1 MVGVVPLALAAA
13 GLVALVFLGVLDRMW
28 HAWSVI
34 DLIALCAAGILA
46 AACWR
51 ERRVYRILPF
61 RNLVPAGAPAHDE
74 VERIV
79 SSFTVQLGLE
89 IQRII
94 RLLEE
99 DPLGEPTDVVSA
111 EPRRGVTV
119 QSTKSRVAFKT
130 PITESGTRG
139 DLPTAEVG
147 TIEVGPLRLPIGV
160 LLNLAARLVRRA
172 LRGAILE
179 SADGVTVV
187 AACSGSRGKKWT
199 VRGAPRTDCPL
210 HAVGTELACELAHRI
225 VWDTHGSSV
234 GGADARS
241 FRHLVNGLEHYDH
254 FLREGKLEDLDRA
267 ERSFARA
274 VILSPR
280 FAAGYH
286 NLGVVQSQRVRI
298 SSDLGLPVAETASD
312 TEANM
317 WLKAVQLDPTLA
329 VARLQLAIHALEDE
343 DPPVDEAVEWAR
355 TAVELPLPPGSLNA
369 VAHYWLGISLR
380 EQGAGSG
387 DSGKIIEALGEL
399 RTAGL
404 ELLDVRARQLI
415 SGVDESGLGP
425 VLERLSRVLM
435 EQSACHQELANQQE
449 LAKQASS
456 GRHRSAH
463 ERHKQEAERL
473 LDRAKFWSPRLVD
486 IFVQRGNL
494 QVALKHPD
502 IAAKAFLTALQLDP
516 LNAEAIG
523 AVGRIF
529 ASADDPAGDTYEAAA
544 DVFRISLSLDPT
556 NAEPWLMLAH
566 YTRYQHELDEA
577 LALAGMALV
586 LNPLDSGTYDVLAD
600 LCQQAAAAADS
611 TTGPSAIEPIYRKLA
626 DLARRAHTGEP
637 AASHER
643 TTHTD
648 DEPVYIERWAQAW
661 MRASLARGKNID
673 APELSRALAEIEDIL
688 ARSSR
693 PEFMLVEHEVGRLH
707 YLLATIPSVSG
718 DEAGST
724 SQQHHLSST
733 VDFYE
738 RATKRLPPAGLS
750 IPVGWIVDLGDAL
763 CDAGREDDYRRAI
776 RSYTA
781 ALEVQ
786 PPSLNFIVG
795 DHQRI
800 TPLRGDD
807 PDLPYHARAL
817 AGRAQALAALE
828 NDADA
833 ARDCYA
839 ALRLAPRYG
848 LALYILANV
857 FARRREYGRALGAL
871 RRTVEVAP
879 VSWAVEYHAAA
890 ALLYGMQADEAAK
903 PDERDRLRWLAV
915 TELRA
920 ALQRAPEPGRDA
932 EIRATLAVHLNG
944 LKQAEDA
951 LAEQRVATQL
961 GKGLPGDS
969 SRHLDLAEML
979 ADHGDFSEAESEYK
993 SAKAASEHEL
1003 VGATDDARKSVMA
1016 AVAQAANGLAWF
1028 YAERHTEL
1036 DDAQRLAAEAVKAA
1050 SQSGD
1055 PQLIANC
1062 IDTRGWIAYRS
1073 GHADQAVADFSQ
1085 ALQSLGNAE
1094 RWGHLALALETRSLL
1109 RHEREDRRRDINRA
1123 ADIWQHIIDNFPDA
1137 VWSQRSHR
1145 HLARLQRQPHVP
1157 ARLVESD
1164 GPAEGAL
1171 RWLPPVPAK
1180 QGEADI
1186 ALAE

>member
-1 MVGVVPLALAAA
+1 MVGVVPLVLAAA
-13 GLVALVFLGVLDRMW
+13 GLVVLVFLGVLDRMW

-34 DLIALCAAGILA
+34 DLIALGAACALA

-61 RNLVPAGAPAHDE
+61 RNLIPAGAPAHDE

-79 SSFTVQLGLE
+79 SGFTVQLGLE
-89 IQRII
+89 IQRIM

-111 EPRRGVTV
+111 EPKRGVTV
-119 QSTKSRVAFKT
+119 QPTKSRVAFKT

-147 TIEVGPLRLPIGV
+147 TIEVGPLKLPIGV

-179 SADGVTVV
+179 SANGVTVV
-187 AACSGSRGKKWT
+187 AVCSGRRGKKWT
-199 VRGAPRTDCPL
+199 VHGAPRTGCPL

-234 GGADARS
+234 GDADARS

-298 SSDLGLPVAETASD
+298 SSDLDLPVAETASH
-312 TEANM
+312 TETNM

-329 VARLQLAIHALEDE
+329 VARLQLAIHTLEDQN
-343 DPPVDEAVEWAR
+343 PADEAVEWAR
-355 TAVELPLPPGSLNA
+355 SAVELPLPPGSLKA

-387 DSGKIIEALGEL
+387 DGGKIIDALEQL
-399 RTAGL
+399 RTAEL
-404 ELLDVRARQLI
+404 ELLDVRARQLV
-415 SGVDESGLGP
+415 SGVDESGLDP

-435 EQSACHQELANQQE
+435 DQSACQQELANQQK
-449 LAKQASS
+449 LAKTASS
-456 GRHRSAH
+456 GRRRSAH
-463 ERHKQEAERL
+463 ERYKREAERL
-473 LDRAKFWSPRLVD
+473 LDRAQSWSPRLAD

-494 QVALKHPD
+494 QVSLERPD
-502 IAAKAFLTALQLDP
+502 SACEAFLAALRLNP

-523 AVGRIF
+523 AVGQIF

-544 DVFRISLSLDPT
+544 VVFRISLSLDPT
-556 NAEPWLMLAH
+556 NAEPWMMLAH
-566 YTRYQHELDEA
+566 YARYQHKLTEA

-586 LNPLDSGTYDVLAD
+586 LNPLDPGTYDVLAD
-600 LCQQAAAAADS
+600 LCQQSAAADS
-611 TTGPSAIEPIYRKLA
+611 ATGPSVIEPIYRKLA
-626 DLARRAHTGEP
+626 DLARGGHAAEP
-637 AASHER
+637 AASHEE

-648 DEPVYIERWAQAW
+648 DEPVYVERWARAW
-661 MRASLARGKNID
+661 IRASHAREKNMD

-688 ARSSR
+688 ARSSSR

-707 YLLATIPSVSG
+707 YLLATIPSASR
-718 DEAGST
+718 DDR
-724 SQQHHLSST
+724 QHHLSAT

-738 RATKRLPPAGLS
+738 RATKRQLPVVLS
-750 IPVGWIVDLGDAL
+750 IPVGWIIELGDAL
-763 CDAGREDDYRRAI
+763 CDAGREDDDYGRAVQ
-776 RSYTA
+776 SYTA
-781 ALEVQ
+781 ALGLQ
-786 PPSLNFIVG
+786 PPSLNFITSG
-795 DHQRI
+795 HHRI
-800 TPLRGDD
+800 TALRGDD
-807 PDLPYHARAL
+807 LDLPYHARAL
-817 AGRAQALAALE
+817 AGRAQAWAALG
-828 NDADA
+828 NDAA
-833 ARDCYA
+833 AAQDCYA

-857 FARRREYGRALGAL
+857 FARRREYDRALGAL
-871 RRTVEVAP
+871 RRTMEVAP
-879 VSWAVEYHAAA
+879 VSWAVEYHAEAA
-890 ALLYGMQADEAAK
+890 NFYGMQADEAAK
-903 PDERDRLRWLAV
+903 PDERDRLQWLAV

-920 ALQRAPEPGRDA
+920 ALRRAPEPGRDA

-944 LKQAEDA
+944 LKQTEDA
-951 LAEQRVATQL
+951 LAEQRVAAQL
-961 GKGLPGDS
+961 GKGLPGNS
-969 SRHLDLAEML
+969 GRHLDLAGML
-979 ADHGDFSEAESEYK
+979 ADHGDFSEAESEFI

-1003 VGATDDARKSVMA
+1003 AGATDEARRSVMA
-1016 AVAQAANGLAWF
+1016 VRAQAGNGLAWF
-1028 YAERHTEL
+1028 YAERLTKL
-1036 DDAQRLAAEAVKAA
+1036 DDARRLAADAVGAA
-1050 SQSGD
+1050 LQSSD

-1085 ALQSLGNAE
+1085 ALQPLGNAE
-1094 RWGHLALALETRSLL
+1094 RWGHLALALEMRYLL
-1109 RHEREDRRRDINRA
+1109 RHEQEDRRRDINRA

-1137 VWSQRSHR
+1137 VWSERSHQ

-1157 ARLVESD
+1157 ARLIESD
-1164 GPAEGAL
+1164 EPVKPTDGAL
-1171 RWLPPVPAK
+1171 RRRPSVPAR